1 MSKRPSRL
9 RALPGGRPAPGR
21 TLVLQLSAFDDP
33 TSATEESVK
42 ALRGPQGAASCQVS
56 VSTARDLLTDQRV
69 QLVRVIRKER
79 PESVAALARLVG
91 RTDESV
97 KGDLML
103 LARTG
108 VVTLESSS
116 AKSQVR
122 APRVGY
128 ERVEIRL
135 DL

>member
-1 MSKRPSRL
+1 MASKRPPRL
-9 RALPGGRPAPGR
+9 RALTGGRPAAGR
-21 TLVLQLSAFDDP
+21 TLVLQLPAFDDP
-33 TSATEESVK
+33 TTAMEESVK
-42 ALRGPQGAASCQVS
+42 TLRGPQGTARAVS
-56 VSTARDLLTDQRV
+56 VAMARDLLTDQHV
-69 QLVRVIRKER
+69 HLLRVIRKDR
-79 PESVAALARLVG
+79 PESIAALARLVG

-97 KGDLML
+97 KGDLEL
-103 LARTG
+103 LVRTG
-108 VVTLESSS
+108 VVTLESPS